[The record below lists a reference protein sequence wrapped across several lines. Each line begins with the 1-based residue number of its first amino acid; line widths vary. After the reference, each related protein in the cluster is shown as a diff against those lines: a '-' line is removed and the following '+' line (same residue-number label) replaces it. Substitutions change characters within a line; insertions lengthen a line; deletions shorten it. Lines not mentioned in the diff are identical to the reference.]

1 VTRLRRII
9 AVFSILSFGL
19 IASLVSDS
27 QLAAGGDET
36 QDARAYA
43 RSFGVPV
50 DEALRRLRLQP
61 NAGMLQQLLLEQEA
75 ATFAGLW
82 IDNGSPYRVFA
93 GFTRDGDRVLPS
105 YAAAAGLRGIVVA
118 VQASYSLNE
127 LNRDLNTVIAL
138 AHEVGAAASVNVR
151 DNRVDLLVVSA
162 DAVRIAAQR
171 MGIAIPATVRVS
183 VTAALPHP
191 VTDIYGGL
199 PLDLSGCTTGFGI
212 SNNGTPDRGVTTAAH
227 CRPYLDDT
235 YQGTTIWF
243 QRQAAGGAH
252 DEKWLLANSFQ
263 VRNIINDGLGG
274 RFITSRTPRS
284 QQVVGGSV
292 CRYGRTSGYNCG
304 QIQSTSYLPPPT
316 CESNSTP
323 TYISVTP
330 STGQGGDSGGPE
342 FLSNSAFGHT
352 VCAGGVDVYVAV
364 DTMEAGLSVTVLT
377 SP

>member
-1 VTRLRRII
+1 MTRLRRII

-127 LNRDLNTVIAL
+127 LNRDLKHGDRAGTRSRRRRERQRSRASTLETIA
-138 AHEVGAAASVNVR
+138 S
-151 DNRVDLLVVSA
+151 
-162 DAVRIAAQR
+162 I
-171 MGIAIPATVRVS
+171 
-183 VTAALPHP
+183 
-191 VTDIYGGL
+191 
-199 PLDLSGCTTGFGI
+199 
-212 SNNGTPDRGVTTAAH
+212 
-227 CRPYLDDT
+227 
-235 YQGTTIWF
+235 
-243 QRQAAGGAH
+243 
-252 DEKWLLANSFQ
+252 
-263 VRNIINDGLGG
+263 
-274 RFITSRTPRS
+274 
-284 QQVVGGSV
+284 
-292 CRYGRTSGYNCG
+292 
-304 QIQSTSYLPPPT
+304 
-316 CESNSTP
+316 
-323 TYISVTP
+323 
-330 STGQGGDSGGPE
+330 
-342 FLSNSAFGHT
+342 FLSSRRMLYASRPSGWESRFRQL
-352 VCAGGVDVYVAV
+352 C
-364 DTMEAGLSVTVLT
+364 E
-377 SP
+377 